1 VAVRT
6 VTVKLPESLLD
17 AIDELVRQGKYMNRS
32 DVIRHAVRRL
42 LEEELWGNSNY
53 SNSSARPKK
62 RSGVVVKVIE

>member
-1 VAVRT
+1 MVLRI
-6 VTVKLPESLLD
+6 VTIKLPESLLD

-53 SNSSARPKK
+53 SNSRKK

>member
-1 VAVRT
+1 VVLRI
-6 VTVKLPESLLD
+6 VTIKLPESLLD

-53 SNSSARPKK
+53 SNSRKK